1 MPRSILLRL
10 ALLLCVVALAGCG
23 KKGDPLPPGTHVPAP
38 VRDFRAVARGPE
50 VRLSWRAP
58 AGNEAGGG
66 LADVASYLLYRE
78 DVAERLASECEC
90 RQWELFDTVDLE
102 YPANAF
108 VRGDRVEYI
117 LPLAGFERR
126 DLFAFTVAAK
136 SHFDVASTMAP
147 EQIVNLTPPPARVR
161 GLVAAAGER
170 TVRLSWRPSAG
181 AAAYRIYRFA
191 PDARLPATPT
201 TTVPAPPYDDHTVRM
216 GERYAYA
223 VSAIGVGEPPPES
236 RPSEVVIAAPRD
248 RTPPVA
254 PSHLI
259 AIPAPGEVR
268 LSWTGPNEKVAFY
281 RVWRSA
287 GIGEGRPIGRVP
299 GERTTFTDTS
309 VEPGGHYRYRVVA
322 VDSAG
327 NESNPSAWAGA
338 GLEHRRP

>member
-1 MPRSILLRL
+1 MVRSILPRL

-23 KKGDPLPPGTHVPAP
+23 KKGDPLPPGTHVPGP
-38 VRDFRAVARGPE
+38 VRDFRVVARGPE
-50 VRLSWRAP
+50 VRLTWRAP
-58 AGNEAGGG
+58 AGNEAGNET
-66 LADVASYLLYRE
+66 ADVASYLLYRE
-78 DVAERLASECEC
+78 DVAERIASGCEC

-126 DLFAFTVAAK
+126 DLFAFTVAAR

-147 EQIVNLTPPPARVR
+147 EQVVNLAPPPARVR
-161 GLVAAAGER
+161 GLTVAAGER
-170 TVRLSWRPSAG
+170 EVRLSWRPSPG

-191 PDARLPATPT
+191 PGTPVPLSPIATLPG
-201 TTVPAPPYDDHTVRM
+201 PPCLDRTVRM
-216 GERYAYA
+216 DERYAYA
-223 VSAIGVGEPPPES
+223 VSAIGAGEPPPES

-268 LSWTGPNEKVAFY
+268 LSWQPPAEKVAFY
-281 RVWRSA
+281 RVWRST

-309 VEPGGHYRYRVVA
+309 VEPGGHYRYRVIA
-322 VDSAG
+322 VDEAG
-327 NESNPSAWAGA
+327 NESKPSAWAGA
-338 GLEHRRP
+338 GLEHLLP

>member
-1 MPRSILLRL
+1 MPRTIPLRL

-50 VRLSWRAP
+50 VRLTWRAP
-58 AGNEAGGG
+58 AGNEAGNEP
-66 LADVASYLLYRE
+66 ADVAGYLLYRE
-78 DVAERLASECEC
+78 DVAARLASGCEC

-126 DLFAFTVAAK
+126 GLFAFTVAAK

-147 EQIVNLTPPPARVR
+147 EQVVNLTPPPPRVR
-161 GLVAAAGER
+161 GLAADAGER

-181 AAAYRIYRFA
+181 ATAYRVYRFA
-191 PDARLPATPT
+191 PGAPLPLAPIT
-201 TTVPAPPYDDHTVRM
+201 TLPGPPWLDQTVRM
-216 GERYAYA
+216 GERYAYV
-223 VSAIGVGEPPPES
+223 VSAIGAGEPPPES

-248 RTPPVA
+248 RTPPPP
-254 PSHLI
+254 PSHLV
-259 AIPAPGEVR
+259 AIPVPGEVR
-268 LSWTGPNEKVAFY
+268 LSWQPPAEKVAFY
-281 RVWRSA
+281 RVWRTA
-287 GIGEGRPIGRVP
+287 GIGEGSPIGRVP

-309 VEPGGHYRYRVVA
+309 VEPGGRYRYRVIA
-322 VDSAG
+322 IDGAG
-327 NESNPSAWAGA
+327 NESKPSAWAGA
-338 GLEHRRP
+338 GLERLLP